1 MKVNLILPVILC
13 ILSAFPAKNLHAQ
26 EFTLEESI
34 QYALDH
40 NKNIQNARFEEYVA
54 NAKVKEYLSIGL
66 PQLRGGVDLNYY
78 AELPTQILPGL
89 FNPAVDIV
97 NIEGNPYPLT
107 RLDPKTFQPIPGEE
121 VEAKFGFP
129 WQATAGFTLNQL
141 IFDGSFFTGVQ
152 AARALERLSRKDLHR
167 SQEETAVSVSK
178 AYYQAMIAQENLN
191 LVNANIDRLNKLFA
205 ETKAL
210 NETGFVEKIDVDRL
224 QINVTNLRLQK
235 SNLERLVAL
244 SKDMLKFQMG
254 MPVNDQIQLTE
265 SIAQLVEAPNAVN
278 MESVFDPNSRIEY
291 SILQSQIELQ
301 NYNLKQFK
309 NGYLPS
315 LNSFASYQ
323 WNAQRDKFNFLN
335 GKERWFPIGLVGLS
349 LNVPIFDGFRKKSQI
364 SQVRY
369 KLKQMDNYS
378 DIMRNSIQLEIKNA
392 QAQTLNSYDKLES
405 LKRNRELAQ
414 KVFKVS
420 QIKYKEGVGSSLEL
434 NDAENQLK
442 QAESSYLSG
451 VFEYLMAKVELQ
463 KSTGQFSKYHTSE

>member
-1 MKVNLILPVILC
+1 MKVNLILPVFLLILC
-13 ILSAFPAKNLHAQ
+13 SYPGGIAQAQ

-34 QYALDH
+34 QYALEN
-40 NKNIQNARFEEYVA
+40 NKNIQNARFDEYIA
-54 NAKVKEYLSIGL
+54 NAQVKEYTALGL
-66 PQLRGGVDLNYY
+66 PQVRAGVDLNYY
-78 AELPTQILPGL
+78 AALPTQILPGL

-97 NIEGNPYPLT
+97 TIEGKPYPLT
-107 RLDPKTFQPIPGEE
+107 RLDPETFQPIGGEE
-121 VEAKFGFP
+121 VEVKFGFP

-141 IFDGSFFTGVQ
+141 IFDGSFFTGLQ
-152 AARALERLSRKDLHR
+152 AAKALEKLSRKDLHR
-167 SQEETAVSVSK
+167 SQEETAVMVSK
-178 AYYQAMIAQENLN
+178 AYYQAMIAQENLQ
-191 LVNANIDRLNKLFA
+191 LVNANLNRLQKLFK

-224 QINVTNLRLQK
+224 QISFTNLELQK

-254 MPVNDQIQLTE
+254 LPVTESISLTE
-265 SIAQLVEAPNAVN
+265 SISQMVEAPSAVN
-278 MESVFDPNSRIEY
+278 PEIELNPNDRIEY
-291 SILQSQIELQ
+291 AILQSQIQLQ
-301 NYNLKQFK
+301 NLNLQQYK

-315 LNSFASYQ
+315 LNGFASYQ
-323 WNAQRDKFNFLN
+323 WNAQRDQFNFFN
-335 GKERWFPIGLVGLS
+335 GEKSWFPIGLVGLS
-349 LNVPIFDGFRKKSQI
+349 LNIPIFDGFRKKSQI

-378 DIMRNSIQLEIKNA
+378 EIMRNSIQLEIKNA
-392 QAQTLNSYDKLES
+392 QAQALNSYNNLEA
-405 LKRNRELAQ
+405 LRKNRELAQ
-414 KVFKVS
+414 KVFNVS

-463 KSTGQFSKYHTSE
+463 RSTGQFAKYHTSE